1 MPITPFHYPL
11 AYLVYKFGKQKLSL
25 PALIVGSMLPDL
37 EIPVM
42 ALLFGLQAPNRM
54 VLHSLLGGVTIGT
67 VIGVAITV
75 LIYPTITSAIFRFSK
90 SKVKDKC
97 RFSPMLV
104 FSCLIGVL
112 SHVLLDVTN
121 HSYNPVFWPFLSI
134 YQTPSPIVSIL
145 GGLGTASPL
154 MHGVMISIMAIIFI
168 GLFFSKRG
176 NFWEQVLIG

>member
-1 MPITPFHYPL
+1 VNALPITPFHYPL

-97 RFSPMLV
+97 RFSPFFQVENQKSLNNLIQTDELL
-104 FSCLIGVL
+104 FSV
-112 SHVLLDVTN
+112 HLLEVEDT
-121 HSYNPVFWPFLSI
+121 FRCR
-134 YQTPSPIVSIL
+134 
-145 GGLGTASPL
+145 A
-154 MHGVMISIMAIIFI
+154 
-168 GLFFSKRG
+168 
-176 NFWEQVLIG
+176 

>member
-1 MPITPFHYPL
+1 VKALPITPFHYPL
-11 AYLVYKFGKQKLSL
+11 AYLVYKLGKQKLSL

-75 LIYPTITSAIFRFSK
+75 LIYPRLTSAIFHLSK
-90 SKVKDKC
+90 SKIKDKC
-97 RFSPMLV
+97 RLSLVLV

-134 YQTPSPIVSIL
+134 YQTPSPIVPIL
-145 GGLGTASPL
+145 GGLETASFL
-154 MHGVMISIMAIIFI
+154 MHGVITIIFI
-168 GLFFSKRG
+168 GLFFNKRE
-176 NFWEQVLIG
+176 NFWAQLLIG